1 MTMSSLLAAVTGTGA
16 RCPLGLSSLQ
26 ATMCTR
32 ARKAEPR
39 STAFRDKRG
48 RFIGASTTPGLLRDC
63 HGPDRLLALA
73 SPALR
78 EAAGAPPA
86 RAWPLFLA
94 LPEPGRPDDD
104 SQLDGAIVQAL
115 SRESGVALDERLS
128 RTIRAGHAG
137 FAFALAE
144 AVSLLSHGAD
154 DVLVGGADSYYH
166 PDVLASL
173 DRECRL
179 HALGAEDGFV
189 PSEGAAFLRL
199 SRRAPGGA
207 ELARLVH
214 VETGR
219 EETVLSG
226 QPNTASTMT
235 RLLARAAAASSGGK
249 LGWVL
254 PDVNGE
260 RHRVREWALATR
272 RGSLADGCVEERLA
286 SELGD
291 MGAALGATLAVLAC
305 ELFRAS
311 GAPRGEACI
320 ALHAEGAERAVFLLA
335 SPPDQRW
342 GLRSG
347 EPNYAP
353 KPPEVR

>member
-1 MTMSSLLAAVTGTGA
+1 MIMSPPLAAVTGSGA
-16 RCPLGLSSLQ
+16 RCPLGLSALQ

-48 RFIGASTTPGLLRDC
+48 RFIGASTTPGLAADF
-63 HGPDRLLALA
+63 HGPERLLALA

-78 EAAGAPPA
+78 EAASGAPLT
-86 RAWPLFLA
+86 RALPLFLA
-94 LPEPGRPDDD
+94 LPEPGRPDDE

-115 SRESGVALDERLS
+115 SRQSGVALDERRS

-137 FAFALAE
+137 FGLALAE

-166 PDVLASL
+166 PEVLAFL

-199 SRRAPGGA
+199 SRRAPAGS

-214 VETGR
+214 VEAGR

-226 QPNTASTMT
+226 QPNVAATMT
-235 RLLARAAAASSGGK
+235 KLLARAAAASPAGK

-260 RHRVREWALATR
+260 RHRVREWVLATR

-286 SELGD
+286 AELGD
-291 MGAALGATLAVLAC
+291 MGAALGATLAVIAC
-305 ELFRAS
+305 ELFRAA
-311 GAPRGEACI
+311 GAPHGEACI

-335 SPPDQRW
+335 S
-342 GLRSG
+342 
-347 EPNYAP
+347 
-353 KPPEVR
+353 EVR